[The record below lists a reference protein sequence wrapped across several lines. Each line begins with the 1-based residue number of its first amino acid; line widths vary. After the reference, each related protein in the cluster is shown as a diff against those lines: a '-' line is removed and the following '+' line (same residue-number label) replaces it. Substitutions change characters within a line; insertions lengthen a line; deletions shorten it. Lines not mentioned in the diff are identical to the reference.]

1 MRGGR
6 RPLASSLPGR
16 RFGADFVS
24 EDPGLSTQ
32 RSPEQLEMAF
42 EADQRLALR
51 LREGSFQ
58 ILIELNTPAS
68 AQPFDSAMALS
79 TALAARV
86 AKCDAVAA
94 IAVTD
99 RLQGEDCHDPVATAA
114 AMKAASGKP
123 VLMHLSGKGSSPDRI
138 RAVLAEA
145 RGKGIRN
152 VLAVTGDR
160 SDRHP
165 VRRGSGRPLA
175 YPGGYLDSLEILAL
189 ARQADPGF
197 FVGAAVNPFKYNPA
211 DSYLQYFKMIRKL
224 ASGASFIVTHA
235 GWDMKKLQELQWFLA
250 MRQMSSAVIA
260 RLLLLSSEDIRKL
273 ERQAFPGVHV
283 PREFT
288 ALLQRESDISATQ
301 SLAAQLPRIGLQAAG
316 CRLMG
321 YSGVQIAGIRDQGT
335 LDMVLASIAE
345 ALRVHTDYDAWLR
358 AWQDYHGNLS
368 FEPISGAYY
377 MFCDLLRAGVTA
389 AAREAPRLTDW
400 AFPRATVRD
409 RLRAAVLPW
418 VLSERSPEWGS
429 TLYRAAFRG
438 GDALPGSRLR
448 ACFYLDR
455 RGCPKQLVHGACGGS
470 TPDGLCEFE
479 QAPCFFHRVL
489 ALADSRRELDR
500 LEEAVADD

>member
-1 MRGGR
+1 MRGVDA
-6 RPLASSLPGR
+6 PLAGGLPAQ
-16 RFGADFVS
+16 RFGDGFVS
-24 EDPGLSTQ
+24 EDSGLSTQ
-32 RSPEQLEMAF
+32 RPPEQLEMAF

-79 TALAARV
+79 TAMAARV

-99 RLQGEDCHDPVATAA
+99 RLHCEDCHDPLATAEA
-114 AMKAASGKP
+114 LMAASGKP

-138 RAVLAEA
+138 RATLAEA

-160 SDRHP
+160 SDRHA
-165 VRRGSGRPLA
+165 VRPGSGRPLA
-175 YPGGYLDSLEILAL
+175 YAGGYLDSLEILGL
-189 ARQADPGF
+189 AHQSDPGF
-197 FVGAAVNPFKYNPA
+197 FVGAVVNPFKYNPA

-224 ASGASFIVTHA
+224 ASGARFVVTHA

-250 MRQMSSAVIA
+250 MRQMNPSVIA
-260 RLLLLSSEDIRKL
+260 RLLLLSSEDIRRL
-273 ERQAFPGVHV
+273 ERVVFPGVHV

-321 YSGVQIAGIRDQGT
+321 YSGVQVAGIRDQGT
-335 LDMVLASIAE
+335 LDMVLASIQE
-345 ALRVHTDYDAWLR
+345 ALRTYTGYDAWLA
-358 AWQDYHGNLS
+358 AWQDYHGGLP
-368 FEPISGAYY
+368 FEPVPDAYY
-377 MFCDLLRAGVTA
+377 VFCDLLRAGGAVATGG
-389 AAREAPRLTDW
+389 APRLTGW
-400 AFPRATVRD
+400 AFPRAALRD

-418 VLSERSPEWGS
+418 VLGERSPEWLS
-429 TLYRAAFRG
+429 TFYRAALRG
-438 GDALPGSRLR
+438 GDALSGSRLR

-455 RGCPKQLVHGACGGS
+455 GGCPKRLVYGACGGS

-479 QAPCFFHRVL
+479 QARCFFHRVL
-489 ALADSRRELDR
+489 AVADARHELDR